1 MRWQPGV
8 PLVVAVLLLACTPVG
23 EAPARP
29 DPVVEA
35 LTDYLDQA
43 VATER
48 FRGAVEVRRRG
59 EVLLRRG
66 FDYADPRSG
75 VKNGPATRF
84 RIASI
89 TKQFT
94 ALAVLVLQERGKL
107 RVTDHVCVH
116 LPACPPHWAPV
127 TVEHL
132 LTHTSGLL
140 NYTDVMEE
148 NLDEF
153 FRVAG
158 GRQPTPE
165 GILRTVADRPL
176 EFPPGSRWVY
186 SNSGYV
192 LLGHLVE
199 RISGTSYADFL
210 RDEIL
215 DPLDMSDTSHQ
226 PGVASGE
233 EYAVGHE
240 DWETRAV
247 VLNAEVFFATGSMTS
262 TVNDLGRWQRFLLT
276 GKPAVVE
283 RETLAELLR
292 PRVAASTTEFYG
304 YGIGSRGSSM
314 SAVDSYFHSGGIP
327 GFSSYIETHPAEG
340 ISVIVLANI
349 TVNAEQFGGTLA
361 DLAAKTG

>member
-1 MRWQPGV
+1 MRWQLGV
-8 PLVVAVLLLACTPVG
+8 PLVIAGLLLACTPAG
-23 EAPARP
+23 EAPVRP
-29 DPVVEA
+29 DPAVEA
-35 LTDYLDQA
+35 LIDYLDQA
-43 VATER
+43 VDTER
-48 FRGAVEVRRRG
+48 FRGAVEVRRGG

-66 FDYADPRSG
+66 FDYADPVAG
-75 VKNGPATRF
+75 VKNGLDTRF
-84 RIASI
+84 RIASV

-107 RVTDHVCVH
+107 RVTDNVCVH

-127 TVEHL
+127 TIEHL

-192 LLGHLVE
+192 LLGQLIE
-199 RISGTSYADFL
+199 RVSGTSYADFL

-215 DPLDMSDTSHQ
+215 DPLDMADTSYE
-226 PGVASGE
+226 PGIASGE
-233 EYAVGHE
+233 EYAVGYE
-240 DWETRAV
+240 DWETPAMKF
-247 VLNAEVFFATGSMTS
+247 NTEIFAAAGGLSS
-262 TVNDLGRWQRFLLT
+262 TVTDLVRWQRFLLT
-276 GKPAVVE
+276 GSPAVV
-283 RETLAELLR
+283 RQETLAELLR
-292 PRVAASTTEFYG
+292 PRVAENALQWYG
-304 YGIGSRGSSM
+304 YGIGSRGRTM
-314 SAVDSYFHSGGIP
+314 AEPDSYFHSGGIP
-327 GFSSYIETHPAEG
+327 GFSSYIEIRPAEG
-340 ISVIVLANI
+340 VSVVVLANVA
-349 TVNAEQFGGTLA
+349 VNAEQFGRALA
-361 DLAAKTG
+361 ELV